1 MKAPLKYALVLLVG
15 FASAQGAQ
23 ATIDAKKKAPSV
35 TELMEQC
42 RSDTLSAEAK
52 VQCFTD
58 LADQLRSGAASPSV
72 TGSVQ
77 EALDGL
83 RRVAEYQDN
92 ETGLVIAGDSCFIHV
107 LYYGNYFHI
116 SRRNVSTIDLV
127 SAKFDASKL
136 QFDQMA
142 DVSQANLS
150 WSKGVMDA
158 GATAVFQVG
167 MALESNKHGFDAKQA
182 SLSLQEY
189 AGLVVDQLPVQESQN
204 FDFMMVHPAKAD
216 ARAQIKQ
223 AYEELVT
230 ACKS

>member
-1 MKAPLKYALVLLVG
+1 MKASLKYALILLAG

-23 ATIDAKKKAPSV
+23 ATIDATEKAPSV

-42 RSDTLSAEAK
+42 RSEELSAEAK

-58 LADQLRSGAASPSV
+58 LADQLRNGTAVPSQA
-72 TGSVQ
+72 GSVQ

-83 RRVAEYQDN
+83 RRVAEYQDK
-92 ETGLVIAGDSCFIHV
+92 ETGLVIAGSSCFIHV

-116 SRRNVSTIDLV
+116 SRRNVSTIDLL

-136 QFDQMA
+136 QIDQTT

-150 WSKGVMDA
+150 WSKGVMEA
-158 GATAVFQVG
+158 GTTAVFQG
-167 MALESNKHGFDAKQA
+167 GTALDSNKQGFDAKQA
-182 SLSLQEY
+182 SSSLQEY
-189 AGLVVDQLPVQESQN
+189 AGLVVDQLPAQESES

-216 ARAQIKQ
+216 ARAEITK
-223 AYEELVT
+223 AYEELVS